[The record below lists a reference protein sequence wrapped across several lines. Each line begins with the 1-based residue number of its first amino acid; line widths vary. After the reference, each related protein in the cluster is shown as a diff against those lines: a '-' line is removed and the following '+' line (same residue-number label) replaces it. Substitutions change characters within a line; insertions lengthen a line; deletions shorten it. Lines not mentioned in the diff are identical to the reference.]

1 MSSDIV
7 LPAYI
12 HTCNCENDTALSL
25 HRYTIL
31 RSLVLK
37 SVQCCHNLQVSMY
50 ALYEYC
56 IRMCIHIH
64 RYVHII
70 VHIITG
76 C

>member
-12 HTCNCENDTALSL
+12 HTRICENDTALSL
-25 HRYTIL
+25 HQYIIL

-50 ALYEYC
+50 VLYEYC

-64 RYVHII
+64 RYIRLFV
-70 VHIITG
+70 
-76 C
+76 